1 MCMSVHLRK
10 VRPMSQPK
18 GFQDKVSLI
27 WAVADILRG
36 DFKPHEYGQTILP
49 FVVLRRL
56 ECALEHTKDNVI
68 AKSKSLEGKIKDL
81 ETILNKESGHTFY
94 NTSELDL
101 TKILQDPNKVAS
113 NLNSY
118 IRAFSTSASEVLEK
132 YGFPEKIKKLDEQ
145 GLLYQII
152 GKFADIDLSEKSVSN
167 EAMGY
172 IFEELLRKFSEM
184 SNETAGEHYTPR
196 EVIRLMVN
204 LLFIE
209 DSKALTGQKP
219 IRSIYDP
226 ACGTGGM
233 LSIAEEHLHA
243 LNPDIKLNVFGQEL
257 NPETWAIAR
266 SDLMIKGQ
274 DPTRIALGNS
284 LTHEDGHSGKE
295 FDYCISN
302 PPYGVDWKK
311 YQEPIE
317 KEHQSKGFNGRYG
330 AGLPRVSDGSFLF
343 IQHMIDKMKTVS
355 IDSTGE
361 VTEGGSRLAIIL
373 SGSPLF
379 SGQAGSGESEIRR
392 WIIENDWLEGIVAMP
407 DQMFYNT
414 GIGTYVWIISN
425 RKNKQNKGVVKLVDA
440 RSLGTKMRR
449 GLGDKRNELTTS
461 DISQITELYSEAH
474 TTASPLLKVLRNEE
488 LGVARI
494 SIEQP
499 LRLVWCV
506 DEITKQKVPAALR
519 IRASEIPNYIYSS
532 EIELT
537 QVLTKFDFSQKE
549 IKTLLKAFSKSDENA
564 PIIVNKKGQIES
576 DPNLRDFENIAL
588 PHGYIE
594 LSDEERVE
602 SVKIAAESYLK
613 QEVHPYLPDAWI
625 DHTKT
630 KIGYEIPF
638 IKQFYRY
645 EAPKPIGELREEIL
659 ALESTIEVI
668 MKDLK

>member
-1 MCMSVHLRK
+1 LSVKPAK
-10 VRPMSQPK
+10 VSYMSQPK

-27 WAVADILRG
+27 WSVADILRG

-56 ECALEHTKDNVI
+56 ECALEKTKDKVI
-68 AKSKSLEGKIKDL
+68 AKSKSLEGKINDL
-81 ETILNKESGHTFY
+81 ETILNKESGHNFY
-94 NTSELDL
+94 NTSPLSL
-101 TKILQDPNKVAS
+101 TKILQDPDKVAS

-118 IRAFSTSASEVLEK
+118 IRAFSPSASEVLDK
-132 YGFPEKIKKLDEQ
+132 YGFPDKIKKLEEQ

-152 GKFADIDLSEKSVSN
+152 GKFADLDLSEETVSN

-172 IFEELLRKFSEM
+172 VFEELLRKFSEM

-209 DSKALTGQKP
+209 DAKALAGQKP

-233 LSIAEEHLHA
+233 LSIAEEYLHD
-243 LNPDIKLNVFGQEL
+243 LNPNIKLNVFGQEL

-274 DPTRIALGNS
+274 DPTRITLGNS
-284 LTHEDGHSGKE
+284 LNQEDGHTGKQ

-317 KEHQSKGFNGRYG
+317 KEHKTKGFGGRYG

-343 IQHMIDKMKTVS
+343 IQHMISKMKPIADNPDTTD
-355 IDSTGE
+355 II
-361 VTEGGSRLAIIL
+361 EGGTRIAIIL

-392 WIIENDWLEGIVAMP
+392 WIIENDLLEGIVAMP

-414 GIGTYVWIISN
+414 GIGTYIWIISN
-425 RKNKQNKGVVKLVDA
+425 RKDKKSKGLVRLVDA
-440 RSLGTKMRR
+440 RDFGTKMRKS
-449 GLGDKRNELTTS
+449 LGDKRKELTNEA
-461 DISQITELYSEAH
+461 IVEITELYSEAISNK
-474 TTASPLLKVLRNEE
+474 ADRRIKVMRNDEF
-488 LGVARI
+488 GFARLTV
-494 SIEQP
+494 ERP
-499 LRLVWCV
+499 LRPIWKV
-506 DEITKQKVPAALR
+506 DAEILEIAPAALR
-519 IRASEIPNYIYSS
+519 DRLQKLLGSSFASHKDAEDAIKKIGF
-532 EIELT
+532 EG
-537 QVLTKFDFSQKE
+537 KE
-549 IKTLLKAFSKSDENA
+549 IKAALKAITSTDPA
-564 PIIVNKKGQIES
+564 AQPIAGKKE
-576 DPNLRDFENIAL
+576 DFEPDANLRDNESIPL
-588 PHGYIE
+588 PIGFIE
-594 LSDEERVE
+594 MSEVE
-602 SVKIAAESYLK
+602 QCASVEKKAEQHLNQEILK
-613 QEVHPYLPDAWI
+613 YLPDAWI
-625 DHTKT
+625 DHSKT

-638 IKQFYRY
+638 TRQFYSYIPPRPVD
-645 EAPKPIGELREEIL
+645 EIKREITN
-659 ALESTIEVI
+659 LESEIQRLVKEI
-668 MKDLK
+668 G